1 MAQYDRRQPGVAGE
15 GAIMTSIAAGDGAQS
30 GPAAANQG
38 RRRAAGIYGAIITA
52 AILDT
57 AGGHVSTTVLVI
69 SVLVTLLVYW
79 IAEEYAEVLGEH
91 TTGGRLPSR
100 AYITGSLVSTWPMVS
115 ASYAPL
121 LAVVLAKA
129 AGASALTAANVG
141 LVVAIVLLT
150 IHGWLAG
157 RAAQLQGWK
166 LAVVTSVAAGLG
178 LVMILLKDLVLI
190 HLH

>member
-1 MAQYDRRQPGVAGE
+1 
-15 GAIMTSIAAGDGAQS
+15 MTGIAAGGTK
-30 GPAAANQG
+30 PRTPVAAK
-38 RRRAAGIYGAIITA
+38 RRRRSAGIYGAIITA

-57 AGGHVSTTVLVI
+57 AGGHVSTTALVI
-69 SVLVTLLVYW
+69 SVVITLLVYW

-91 TTGGRLPSR
+91 TAGGRLPSW
-100 AYITGSLVSTWPMVS
+100 AHIQGSLVSSWPMVS

-121 LAVVLAKA
+121 LAVVLAKV
-129 AGASALTAANVG
+129 AGASDLTAANVG
-141 LVVAIVLLT
+141 LVVAVVLLT

-157 RAAQLQGWK
+157 RAAQLQGRK
-166 LAVVTSVAAGLG
+166 LVITTSIAAGLG

>member
-1 MAQYDRRQPGVAGE
+1 
-15 GAIMTSIAAGDGAQS
+15 MTSIAAGDGAQL
-30 GPAAANQG
+30 GPVAENLG

-57 AGGHVSTTVLVI
+57 VGGHASTTVLVI
-69 SVLVTLLVYW
+69 SVVVTLLVYW

-91 TTGGRLPSR
+91 TAGGRLPSR
-100 AYITGSLVSTWPMVS
+100 AYIRHALAATWPMVS

-121 LAVVLAKA
+121 LAVVLATV
-129 AGASALTAANVG
+129 AGASALTAANIG
-141 LVVAIVLLT
+141 LVVAMVLLT

-157 RAAQLQGWK
+157 RAAQFRGWK
-166 LAVVTSVAAGLG
+166 LAGVPSVATGLG
-178 LVMILLKDLVLI
+178 LVMILLKDLVLV